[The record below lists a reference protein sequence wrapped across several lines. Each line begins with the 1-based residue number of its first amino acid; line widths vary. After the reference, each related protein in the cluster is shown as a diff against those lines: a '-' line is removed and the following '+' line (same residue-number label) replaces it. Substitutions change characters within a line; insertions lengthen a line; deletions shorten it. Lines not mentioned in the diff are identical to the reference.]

1 MSQIISLVEPCMI
14 SSKNCV
20 CFVDSDETC
29 RMAKLA
35 QYIEGLSGN
44 GDTVEQSGFV
54 SVRSSYP

>member
-1 MSQIISLVEPCMI
+1 MI
-14 SSKNCV
+14 SSENCV